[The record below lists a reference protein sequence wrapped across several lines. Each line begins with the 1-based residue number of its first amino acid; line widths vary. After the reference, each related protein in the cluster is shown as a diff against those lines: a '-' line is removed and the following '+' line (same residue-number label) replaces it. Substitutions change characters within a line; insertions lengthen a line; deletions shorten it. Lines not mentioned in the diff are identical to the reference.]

1 MDIMR
6 AFFPSE
12 LLRNMSN
19 KEWFL
24 INDQICFYPQEQM
37 LCSTDGNK
45 KITLTRI
52 VNKMLYY
59 FCTHEKVLISYE
71 EIMCFIWEER
81 HKTIGYGSL
90 YQALLVLRKSFLELE
105 PDCRFIK
112 TIRKSGIIFD
122 CEIVE
127 NSNSVGVLGEL
138 AEKATV
144 VADVNCFSKAA
155 LQKKKIIISM
165 LLMVVV
171 IAAAAAYF
179 YSRFEG
185 VFDLYTP
192 AKLLAKGC
200 SVRYNSDA
208 YDTSQYNQ
216 FIEQYQDLCIPNS
229 ILYVTTYFSRED
241 VSVVRCR
248 NFYLHQKNIGNCTVF
263 YFRKVK
269 GGANV

>member
-1 MDIMR
+1 
-6 AFFPSE
+6 
-12 LLRNMSN
+12 MSN

-24 INDQICFYPQEQM
+24 INDQICFYPEEQM
-37 LCSTDGNK
+37 LCSADGNK

-52 VNKMLYY
+52 VNKMLHY

-127 NSNSVGVLGEL
+127 NSNSVDVVGEL
-138 AEKATV
+138 AGKTTV
-144 VADVNCFSKAA
+144 VANVNCFSKAA
-155 LQKKKIIISM
+155 LEKKKIIISL
-165 LLMVVV
+165 LLMMVV
-171 IAAAAAYF
+171 IAAATTYC

-192 AKLLAKGC
+192 AKPLANGC
-200 SVRYNSDA
+200 SVRYNPDA
-208 YDTSQYNQ
+208 YDISQHDR
-216 FIEQYQDLCIPNS
+216 FIEHHQDLCIPNS
-229 ILYVTTYFSRED
+229 ILYVTTYVSRED

-248 NFYLHQKNIGNCTVF
+248 NVYLYEKNIGNCTVF

-269 GGANV
+269 EGTNA